1 MGWERGAVAGGHAWG
16 LSSDG
21 LCPYNVN
28 MEKVRETLRRAEE
41 QAKLLDELLWVGGT
55 RLKIGLDP
63 CIGLIPVF
71 GDLVVTAW
79 GVIIMIHARRLDV
92 PWPTLAHMAY
102 NLLKNGLIGAIPF
115 VGDAYSIWF
124 RSHTLNMA
132 LMIRALKPGQE
143 GSCRVSARRLNPE
156 DVGGVLLLI
165 GPILAVVF
173 LVSRWFWD
181 HDLSYYSILF
191 PAPYNSR
198 DRPF

>member
-1 MGWERGAVAGGHAWG
+1 M
-16 LSSDG
+16 D
-21 LCPYNVN
+21 N
-28 MEKVRETLRRAEE
+28 VRETMARAEA
-41 QAKLLDELLWVGGT
+41 QARLLDELLWVGGT

-79 GVIIMIHARRLDV
+79 GVVILIHARRLDL
-92 PWPTLAHMAY
+92 PWPALAHMAY

-124 RSHTLNMA
+124 RSHTLNVA
-132 LMIRALKPGQE
+132 VMIRALKPGE
-143 GSCRVSARRLNPE
+143 DGSCRVSARRLNAE

-165 GPILAVVF
+165 GPILVAVF

-181 HDLSYYSILF
+181 HDVSYYSILF
-191 PAPYNSR
+191 PAPYSSGSR
-198 DRPF
+198 VY